1 MSHTDKYLKAIAAL
15 PELPLPTRYLPCW
28 SVRDLRQPVWTAL
41 AAKYP
46 GHVRN
51 ESVSALLLDMLTK
64 AGILA
69 ERRAALGLRG
79 QREVASAAWRAKR
92 ISARLAQDQ
101 AEVKTAANDFVSG
114 EAKVTAQCDT

>member
-1 MSHTDKYLKAIAAL
+1 MSHTDKYLQAIAAL
-15 PELPLPTRYLPCW
+15 PELAQPTKYQACW
-28 SVRDLRQPVWTAL
+28 SVRDLRQPVWIAL

-51 ESVSALLLDMLTK
+51 ESVSAPLLDLLTK

-69 ERRAALGLRG
+69 ERRAALGKRG
-79 QREVASAAWRAKR
+79 QQEVASAAWRAKQ

-101 AEVKTAANDFVSG
+101 AVAKTAANDYISG
-114 EAKVTAQCDT
+114 EATIAVQKDM